1 MPSGAINL
9 HQRRIRKLEPRVSQD
24 TDVKLF
30 EAILAQLPCILG
42 AQGKYN

>member
-9 HQRRIRKLEPRVSQD
+9 HQRRFRKLEPRVSQD
-24 TDVKLF
+24 IDVKLF

-42 AQGKYN
+42 VQDKYN